1 MARGDEEEIIA
12 GLFEEEL
19 ALRGRGVVQRLD
31 ALDAERFDD
40 GVH

>member
-1 MARGDEEEIIA
+1 
-12 GLFEEEL
+12 LFEEAL
-19 ALRGRGVVQRLD
+19 ALRERGVVQWLD

>member
-1 MARGDEEEIIA
+1 
-12 GLFEEEL
+12 LFEEAL
-19 ALRGRGVVQRLD
+19 ALRWRGMAERLH